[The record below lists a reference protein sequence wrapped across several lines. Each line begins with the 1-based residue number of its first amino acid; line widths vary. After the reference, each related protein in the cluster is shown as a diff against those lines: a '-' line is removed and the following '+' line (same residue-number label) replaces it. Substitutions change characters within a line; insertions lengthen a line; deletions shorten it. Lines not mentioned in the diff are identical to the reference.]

1 MLNNLGT
8 ALWSR
13 HAHRL
18 DGPDLDDA
26 LAAFAQAVERTR
38 RGHPTRQSTW
48 TTTLTH
54 SPTAISGRAP
64 RLISTPPS
72 TCTSVPSPTCLPL
85 PPTARASARTSPACL
100 LTQSRESGA
109 DSGADARNRVAT
121 PGDLD
126 RAVEILEDVVAGTPP
141 GSPALVV
148 RLNDFGVALKFRWE
162 RDRHGLDLERGRQV
176 LRQACGRMS
185 GLDVRWGLAAALTL
199 AGWARER
206 GVRGE
211 AADGYRVALAL
222 VDQYLRVQLVRESTE
237 GVLRSVHQM
246 YADAADAFVRVGNHP
261 ASVVTLERGRAVI
274 TS

>member
-1 MLNNLGT
+1 MPAAASDRARIRTNL
-8 ALWSR
+8 A
-13 HAHRL
+13 
-18 DGPDLDDA
+18 
-26 LAAFAQAVERTR
+26 
-38 RGHPTRQSTW
+38 
-48 TTTLTH
+48 
-54 SPTAISGRAP
+54 
-64 RLISTPPS
+64 
-72 TCTSVPSPTCLPL
+72 
-85 PPTARASARTSPACL
+85 ACL